1 MTKDKGQRT
10 KYSIHVLCSISEAV
24 YVLKKISRRQD
35 FKILGLENGQLTK
48 DSIHVLCSI
57 SEAIYVLKIHT

>member
-35 FKILGLENGQLTK
+35 FKILGLENGQFTF
-48 DSIHVLCSI
+48 
-57 SEAIYVLKIHT
+57 AF